1 MVSLT
6 LMLAAALAG
15 AAGPV
20 SIPDIVEVADISG
33 LATSPDG
40 KLVAFRT
47 EHAAIDR
54 NGYELAWYVVP
65 ADGSAPPR
73 KIADGGEALFED
85 SGVLATATP
94 IWSPRSNAIY
104 VRALIDGAVQVWRAP
119 VDGSGATEVTQDPAN
134 VRDLAA
140 NPNGQGL
147 VYHVGA
153 PRAAIEAA
161 ERRSDDGG
169 VLVDA
174 SVDMAQP
181 MVRGAF
187 VDGRLASQRFIGS
200 WFDRG
205 DILWQTPVITRSL
218 DWDQRDAG
226 EQGGFPASSSRPG
239 STGTI
244 DPATVATIERVNGH
258 PVVIAKLGD
267 GRRVSCTAILCR
279 TGNPVSVVTIPGD
292 GRLLVTMSDLALH
305 QTLLRW
311 DPVRQQVERIA
322 AVPGLLNGGR
332 EPEMPC
338 AATRGELVCVEAE
351 ASAPPRLVRVDL
363 AGHRQAI
370 VFDPNAQLR
379 ATIRMSVHTRIWHDP
394 SGSDHGAE
402 LVLPTGPKPAAGFP
416 LLISYYHC
424 PGFLRGG
431 LGDELPLL
439 PLASQGIAALC
450 INRAA
455 NDPTHQDPAVDYDH
469 AVSGISSIVET
480 LAGEH
485 LVDPSH
491 VGMGGLSFGSE
502 VVVQV
507 ALRTHLLSAVSIA
520 TGLLEPSTY
529 WMHGVAGRD
538 YAEELEKVFGLGP
551 PDYDAAPW
559 KKQSLALRIEDL
571 DIPILLQMPEQEAR
585 TTMEL
590 MSRATRLG
598 KPIESWVF
606 AREPH
611 IKNRPRHKLAVYDR
625 NADWFRFWLQGKVD
639 AAPDKWEQYRRWKG
653 LAAGRHGTQSK
664 DLAGP

>member
-1 MVSLT
+1 MVSLAW
-6 LMLAAALAG
+6 MLAAALAG
-15 AAGPV
+15 IAGSV
-20 SIPDIVEVADISG
+20 SIPDIVEVTDMSG
-33 LATSPDG
+33 LTTSPDG

-47 EHAAIDR
+47 ERAVIDR
-54 NGYELAWYVVP
+54 NGYELGWYVVP

-85 SGVLATATP
+85 SGALATATP

-119 VDGSGATEVTQDPAN
+119 VDGSGATEVTQDSAN

-140 NPNGQGL
+140 DPNGHGL

-161 ERRSDDGG
+161 ERRADDGG

-181 MVRGAF
+181 IVRGAY
-187 VDGRLASQRFIGS
+187 VDGRWASQRFIGS

-205 DILWQTPVITRSL
+205 DILWRTPVTTHSL
-218 DWDQRDAG
+218 DWDPRDAG
-226 EQGGFPASSSRPG
+226 EADAPPSPAPPPG
-239 STGTI
+239 RNGTI
-244 DPATVATIERVNGH
+244 AATIERVDGH
-258 PVVIAKLGD
+258 RVVIARMGD
-267 GRRVSCTAILCR
+267 GRRVTCVDALCR
-279 TGNPVSVVTIPGD
+279 TGNPVSVVPIPRD
-292 GRLLVTMSDLALH
+292 DRLLVTMSDLALH

-311 DPVRQQVERIA
+311 DPARQRVERIA
-322 AVPGLLNGGR
+322 VVPGLLNGGR

-338 AATRGELVCVEAE
+338 ATTRDALLCVEAGPT
-351 ASAPPRLVRVDL
+351 APPRLVRHGLSD
-363 AGHRQAI
+363 RSQATL
-370 VFDPNAQLR
+370 FDPNASLR
-379 ATIRMSVHTRIWHDP
+379 ATIDMPVRTLIWHDP

-402 LVLPTGPKPAAGFP
+402 LVLPTGPKPPGGFP

-439 PLASQGIAALC
+439 PLVSEGIAALC

-455 NDPTHQDPAVDYDH
+455 NDPFHQNPAADYDH

-480 LAGEH
+480 LAREH
-485 LVDPSH
+485 LVDPSR

-502 VVVQV
+502 VIVQV

-520 TGLLEPSTY
+520 TGLIEPSTY

-538 YAEELEKVFGLGP
+538 YAEELKNVFGLGP
-551 PDYDAAPW
+551 PDHDAVPW
-559 KKQSLALRIEDL
+559 KEQSLALRIEDL

-611 IKNRPRHKLAVYDR
+611 IKNQPRHKLAVYDR
-625 NADWFRFWLQGKVD
+625 NADWFRFWLQGDVD
-639 AAPDKWEQYRRWKG
+639 AAPDKRDQYRRWKA
-653 LAAGRHGTQSK
+653 LAAGRHGSQRK